1 MDVDAGDVAQA
12 GGGSL
17 AYLRERRDRG
27 EAMKVMCAGAP
38 VIVKGLYDERKI
50 DGIVVPEA

>member
-1 MDVDAGDVAQA
+1 MAQA